1 MTTVS
6 LSLPAPRA
14 LLFDWDNTLVD
25 TWETIHL
32 ALAETFEAF
41 GMEPWTPQQVRERVR
56 ASARDTFPRL
66 FGERAE
72 AATAHFYTA
81 FERCHLDGLEVRPG
95 AEACLEALA
104 DRGLPLAVVSNKAGR
119 LLRQEAEA
127 LGWNRFFG
135 ALVGATDAVRDKPAV
150 EPVEM
155 ALQPL
160 GLARGPAV
168 WFVGDTDIDLLCAAN
183 AGCTG
188 ILLRTEP
195 PEAGEFAD
203 PAPPP
208 HANDF
213 AALLALVE
221 AALQGS
227 LSQAGAPP
235 A

>member
-1 MTTVS
+1 MTRVS
-6 LSLPAPRA
+6 ARLPAPRA

-25 TWETIHL
+25 TWGTIHL

-41 GMEPWTPQQVRERVR
+41 GLEPWTPEQVRERVR

-72 AATAHFYTA
+72 AATAHFYAA
-81 FERCHLDGLEVRPG
+81 FERRHLDGLQSRPG
-95 AEACLEALA
+95 AEACLDALA
-104 DRGLPLAVVSNKAGR
+104 GLRLPLAVVSNKTGR
-119 LLRQEAEA
+119 FLRLEAEA
-127 LGWNRFFG
+127 LGWNRFFA

-150 EPVEM
+150 EPVEL

-183 AGCTG
+183 SGCTG
-188 ILLRTEP
+188 VLLRDEP
-195 PEAGEFAD
+195 PGTGEFAG